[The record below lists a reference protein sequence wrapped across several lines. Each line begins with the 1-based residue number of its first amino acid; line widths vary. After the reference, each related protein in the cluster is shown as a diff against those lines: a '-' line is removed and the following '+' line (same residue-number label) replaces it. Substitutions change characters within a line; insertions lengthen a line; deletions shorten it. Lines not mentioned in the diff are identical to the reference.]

1 MQIVVPSA
9 SGDHDNYV
17 GLSYA
22 EGIGKVCFFYIC
34 DEVKVLIA
42 CTV

>member
-9 SGDHDNYV
+9 SGDNDNYV

-22 EGIGKVCFFYIC
+22 EGIGKVCPF
-34 DEVKVLIA
+34 LQWS
-42 CTV
+42 